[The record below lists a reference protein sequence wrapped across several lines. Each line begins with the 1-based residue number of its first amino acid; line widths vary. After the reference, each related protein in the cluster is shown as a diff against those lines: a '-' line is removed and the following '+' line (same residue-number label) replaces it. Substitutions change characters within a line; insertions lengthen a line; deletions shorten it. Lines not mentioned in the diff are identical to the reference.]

1 MLLKPD
7 EIGSLGNDGIRP
19 QLRGW
24 QAGGDGRAQKVHRG
38 VVGQAQQLLLHRMGP
53 GGRRAGA
60 GGGLLR
66 TRRLWSMP
74 KARLLPD
81 SLSSGRTQERQVL
94 FFFFKHNP
102 LTERSE
108 SSL

>member
-53 GGRRAGA
+53 VA
-60 GGGLLR
+60 
-66 TRRLWSMP
+66 T
-74 KARLLPD
+74 
-81 SLSSGRTQERQVL
+81 
-94 FFFFKHNP
+94 H
-102 LTERSE
+102 SE
-108 SSL
+108 SEFRGWGRLGHLQDALGS